1 MMSNISMVSSNQVAA
16 ARLRVM
22 PSVEDDRRGITD
34 ILLDS
39 GIFNR
44 SDAEC
49 VDGMFGEA
57 FTRPGDDN
65 YRFLSCWEDG
75 AWPGAFDERA
85 TGHDLVRD
93 GSRLAGFACY
103 GREALTQGTWDL
115 FWVCVSSTAR
125 RKGAGRALL
134 AEVLRRAQQERVRL
148 VVIYTSST
156 DKYAPA
162 RRLYESMGF
171 ERTAIVPDYY
181 AGNDDL
187 YIYTQRLASK
197 E

>member
-1 MMSNISMVSSNQVAA
+1 MSNLSMVSTNQTFAVG
-16 ARLRVM
+16 LRVM
-22 PSVEDDRRGITD
+22 PSIEDDRRGIFD
-34 ILLDS
+34 ILLNS

-44 SDAEC
+44 GDAEC
-49 VDGMFGEA
+49 VDGMFSEA
-57 FTRPGDDN
+57 FSRPGDDN

-75 AWPGAFDERA
+75 DWPGEFDER
-85 TGHDLVRD
+85 TTSGDLVRN

-115 FWVCVSSTAR
+115 FWVCVSSAAR

-134 AEVLRRAQQERVRL
+134 ADVLQRAQQERVRL
-148 VVIYTSST
+148 IVIYTSST
-156 DKYAPA
+156 DRYAPA

-171 ERTAIVPDYY
+171 VRTATVPNYY
-181 AGNDDL
+181 AENDDL
-187 YIYTQRLASK
+187 FIYTQRLASK